1 MDASRE
7 TVARALATLR
17 RQGLVSTGWRKI
29 TVVDPPRLRAFA
41 QSPEDD

>member
-17 RQGLVSTGWRKI
+17 REGLVSTGWRKI
-29 TVVDPPRLRAFA
+29 TVEDPPRLRAFA
-41 QSPEDD
+41 QSPED